1 MQFLGGLGPVVGV
14 IGDANYDFLGRDII
28 EYLAKVFDK
37 PVLCGDRSG
46 GRSVPVL
53 IVVHEDNGVAFLAE
67 KLVIVGVVA
76 GGKRHHQFQS
86 YGMQSGAELGG
97 EFAEVWLGGVGDFLE
112 VDDYSGLVSA
122 DGIVHYVANQ
132 ILAGGFVAEHGGH
145 FFDTPISSVVII
157 EQAHER
163 EFDVGRL
170 HPTMEFVVF
179 QESNGLG
186 GAGFDGLVALVVD
199 DGQRAIG
206 SYGME
211 LVGDENVDVFV
222 MLFQGGEA
230 GGVPADEKGGA
241 LRVVAGGYG
250 ANVGDAAMAAF
261 AGWDFLD
268 FTFEG
273 AIGGPGVWQEAGWEL
288 DAHRDG
294 NEKIGQEQS
303 QQDAGDF
310 QHAGGARP
318 ADTLR
323 VVE

>member
-14 IGDANYDFLGRDII
+14 IGDADYDFLGRDII
-28 EYLAKVFDK
+28 KDLAKVFDK

-46 GRSVPVL
+46 GRGQPVL
-53 IVVHEDNGVAFLAE
+53 IVVHEHNGVAFLTE

-76 GGKRHHQFQS
+76 GGERDHQFQS
-86 YGMQSGAELGG
+86 DGMQRGAEFGG
-97 EFAEVWLGGVGDFLE
+97 EFTEVWLGGVGDFLE
-112 VDDYSGLVSA
+112 VDDYAGLVSA
-122 DGIVHYVANQ
+122 DGVVHDVANQ
-132 ILAGGFVAEHGGH
+132 ILAGGFVAEHRGH
-145 FFDTPISSVVII
+145 FFDTPISAVVIV
-157 EQAHER
+157 EQAHQG

-179 QESNGLG
+179 KESNGLG
-186 GAGFDGLVALVVD
+186 GAGFDGLIALVVD

-230 GGVPADEKGGA
+230 GGVPTDEKGGA
-241 LRVVAGGYG
+241 QRIVAGGDGTY
-250 ANVGDAAMAAF
+250 VGDAAMAAF
-261 AGWDFLD
+261 AGGDFLD
-268 FTFEG
+268 FTFQG

-288 DAHRDG
+288 DAYRDG

-303 QQDAGDF
+303 
-310 QHAGGARP
+310 
-318 ADTLR
+318 
-323 VVE
+323 